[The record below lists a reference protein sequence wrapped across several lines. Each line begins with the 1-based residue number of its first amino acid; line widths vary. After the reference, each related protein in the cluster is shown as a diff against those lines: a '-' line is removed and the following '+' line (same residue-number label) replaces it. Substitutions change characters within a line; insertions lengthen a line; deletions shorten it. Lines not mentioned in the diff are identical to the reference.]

1 MLKSFLKV
9 RWFAWVIIA
18 ACVVMI
24 VFSLNSL
31 KSELAPLEDRSSVRF
46 TATAP
51 EGTSFS
57 YMSNISDSIANFLYD
72 SVPERDFV
80 FVRTPAGPSNNT
92 SQPRIG
98 LIPAIRRKRSQ
109 AEIANDL
116 QSKTE
121 PIQ

>member
-1 MLKSFLKV
+1 MENGYRRLLEAFLKV

-18 ACVVMI
+18 VCVVM
-24 VFSLNSL
+24 VVVLLNSL

-51 EGTSFS
+51 EGTSFG
-57 YMSNISDSIANFLYD
+57 YMSNISDSIANYLYD

-98 LIPAIRRKRSQ
+98 LVPPDQRNKI
-109 AEIANDL
+109 
-116 QSKTE
+116 TG
-121 PIQ
+121 